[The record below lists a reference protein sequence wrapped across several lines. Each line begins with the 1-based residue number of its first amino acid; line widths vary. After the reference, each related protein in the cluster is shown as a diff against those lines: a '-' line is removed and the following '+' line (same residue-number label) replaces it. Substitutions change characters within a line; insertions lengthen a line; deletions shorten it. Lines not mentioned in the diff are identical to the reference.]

1 MAGEELVMVF
11 AVASFN
17 LAVVSGI
24 GSDQLVTNTEFC
36 SGRLEQGGLVL

>member
-1 MAGEELVMVF
+1 MVF

-24 GSDQLVTNTEFC
+24 GLYQLVANTEPR
-36 SGRLEQGGLVL
+36 SGRLEQGGLVF